1 LFFCAPGQPKK
12 KTKAISDTQQKEQ
25 QEMGGKHEANALC
38 AFNSDNR
45 ERHSYDTA
53 DYPEANTLS
62 PQSSALV
69 SHATI
74 LGSSLD

>member
-1 LFFCAPGQPKK
+1 LFFCAPEQPKK

-45 ERHSYDTA
+45 ERHSYDAA
-53 DYPEANTLS
+53 D
-62 PQSSALV
+62 
-69 SHATI
+69 
-74 LGSSLD
+74 